1 MTKDRP
7 YHVEVGGSARR
18 DVRRLPVKV
27 AAAII
32 EFISGPLACPLA
44 DNPQRLS
51 KHLRGELA
59 VYRSA
64 RRGDYRV
71 LFRIDDDKHT
81 IVVVAINHRAHI
93 YRPR

>member
-1 MTKDRP
+1 MTKDGP

-18 DVRRLPVKV
+18 DLRRLPIKV

-32 EFISGPLACPLA
+32 EFISGPLAE
-44 DNPQRLS
+44 NPERFG

-59 VYRSA
+59 AYRSA

-71 LFRIDDDKHT
+71 LFRVDDDKHA
-81 IVVVAINHRAHI
+81 IVVFAINHRAHI
-93 YRPR
+93 YRPRGAP

>member
-1 MTKDRP
+1 MTEGWP

-18 DVRRLPVKV
+18 DLRRLPIKI

-32 EFISGPLACPLA
+32 EFISGPLA

-51 KHLRGELA
+51 KHLRGQLA
-59 VYRSA
+59 AYRSA

-71 LFRIDDDKHT
+71 LFRIDDDKRA
-81 IVVVAINHRAHI
+81 IVVVAINHRAHS
-93 YRPR
+93 YRPRGAL

>member
-1 MTKDRP
+1 VIKDRP

-18 DVRRLPVKV
+18 DLRRLPVKI
-27 AAAII
+27 AGAII
-32 EFISGPLACPLA
+32 EFISGPLA
-44 DNPQRLS
+44 DNPWRLS
-51 KHLRGELA
+51 KHLRSELA
-59 VYRSA
+59 AYRSA

-81 IVVVAINHRAHI
+81 IVVVAINHRAHT

>member
-32 EFISGPLACPLA
+32 EFISGPLA
-44 DNPQRLS
+44 DDPQRLS

-81 IVVVAINHRAHI
+81 IVVVAISHRAHI